1 MEKVRLVTVIKH
13 LRFLSVLFKH
23 ELDSL
28 VDDGFVIIV
37 SFLFY
42 FLCKKLAW
50 YLCIVKGNL
59 VR

>member
-23 ELDSL
+23 ELASL

-50 YLCIVKGNL
+50 YLCRVKGNL